1 MMRKNTVSKKLK
13 SAAAALIAAALI
25 FTMAACANNGKTA
38 AEEESSGI
46 TASGLSAEQT
56 DSLMKQIADSD
67 VADVYGEYLTN
78 EAFAAAEIF
87 GIDRNG
93 DDAAAYAYLFEG
105 GYVVFK
111 DKAYNMSGSS
121 GTVIIKFTYEN
132 DGVTLSEV
140 VWSAD
145 GDLQDAWMKEN
156 FPAEYLK
163 KAESYNAYD
172 ENGDNV
178 LAARLEKTVEEKL
191 GVPVAHDELLTI
203 DTDNGTYELVR
214 TIDGE
219 NGAFDTETIEKGDL
233 AALQT
238 KQP

>member
-1 MMRKNTVSKKLK
+1 MRMNYLSKKLK
-13 SAAAALIAAALI
+13 TAAAALIAAALI
-25 FTMAACANNGKTA
+25 FTLAACANNGKTA
-38 AEEESSGI
+38 AEEESSVI

-56 DSLMKQIADSD
+56 DSLMKQVAGSD
-67 VADVYGEYLTN
+67 VAGVYGEYLTN

-93 DDAAAYAYLFEG
+93 DDAAAYVYLYEG
-105 GYVVFK
+105 GYAVFK
-111 DKAYNMSGSS
+111 DKAYNISGSA
-121 GTVIIKFTYEN
+121 GTAIIKFTFNN
-132 DGVTLSEV
+132 DDVTLSEV

-145 GDLQDAWMKEN
+145 GELQDDWMKEN
-156 FPAEYLK
+156 FPAKYLK

-172 ENGDNV
+172 ENDDNV
-178 LAARLEKTVEEKL
+178 LAARLEKTVEEQL

-219 NGAFDTETIEKGDL
+219 NGAFDTETIETGDL
-233 AALQT
+233 AGIQT
-238 KQP
+238 QQ

>member
-1 MMRKNTVSKKLK
+1 MRMNILSKKLK
-13 SAAAALIAAALI
+13 TAAAALIAAALI
-25 FTMAACANNGKTA
+25 FTLAACANNGKTA
-38 AEEESSGI
+38 AEEDSSVL

-56 DSLMKQIADSD
+56 DSLMKQVADSD
-67 VADVYGEYLTN
+67 VAGVYGEYLTN

-121 GTVIIKFTYEN
+121 GTVIIKFTFDDN

-145 GDLQDAWMKEN
+145 GELHDDWMKEN
-156 FPAEYLK
+156 FPAKYLK

-191 GVPVAHDELLTI
+191 GVPVAKDELLTI

-238 KQP
+238 QQ

>member
-1 MMRKNTVSKKLK
+1 MRMNSLSKKLK
-13 SAAAALIAAALI
+13 TAAAALIAAALI
-25 FTMAACANNGKTA
+25 FTLAACANNGKTA

-56 DSLMKQIADSD
+56 DSLMKQIAGSD
-67 VADVYGEYLTN
+67 VAGVYGEYLTN

-93 DDAAAYAYLFEG
+93 DDAAAYAYLYEG

-121 GTVIIKFTYEN
+121 GTVIIKFTFDDN

-145 GDLQDAWMKEN
+145 GELHDAWMKEN

-178 LAARLEKTVEEKL
+178 LAARLVTTVEEKL
-191 GVPVAHDELLTI
+191 GVPVAKDELLTV

-238 KQP
+238 QQ

>member
-1 MMRKNTVSKKLK
+1 MRMNNLSKKLK
-13 SAAAALIAAALI
+13 TAAAAMIAAALI

-38 AEEESSGI
+38 AEEESSVI

-56 DSLMKQIADSD
+56 DSLMKQIANSD

-121 GTVIIKFTYEN
+121 GTVIIKFTFDDN

-172 ENGDNV
+172 ENGNNV

-219 NGAFDTETIEKGDL
+219 NGAFDTEPIEKGDL

-238 KQP
+238 QQ